1 MTMAESN
8 ENQNSLPQ
16 QQSAKTLGREFV
28 TERDVRIFKMRQAGI
43 QHSEIGRRLGIS
55 VVQVSNAI
63 RRQLQKLNSEALL
76 AYPEVLRME
85 LERLDSLQQNL
96 WAQTQHRRKT
106 LDDGT
111 EIMEEP
117 DLKAVDRVLSI
128 MDRRA
133 RLLGLERNNVSIQ
146 MDVTSAGEQI
156 RSSLSGV
163 QATQSVNAFSPE
175 TEARKLIDI
184 MISSGVMSR
193 DVMEQL
199 TGTKLLELTDST
211 GNQIIDAI
219 EAVESPVEQNDE
231 NLQSNQSND

>member
-1 MTMAESN
+1 MAESN

-16 QQSAKTLGREFV
+16 TQSAKTLGREFV

-163 QATQSVNAFSPE
+163 QAGQNVNAFSPE

-193 DVMEQL
+193 EVIEQL
-199 TGTKLLELTDST
+199 TGSKVLELTDST

-219 EAVESPVEQNDE
+219 EAIESPVEQNDE
-231 NLQSNQSND
+231 NSKTDQITD

>member
-1 MTMAESN
+1 MAESN

-28 TERDVRIFKMRQAGI
+28 TERDLRIFKMRQAGI

-163 QATQSVNAFSPE
+163 QATQQVNAFSPE

-193 DVMEQL
+193 DVIEQL
-199 TGTKLLELTDST
+199 TGTKLLELTNST
-211 GNQIIDAI
+211 GDQIINAI

-231 NLQSNQSND
+231 NLQSNQSSNQ

>member
-133 RLLGLERNNVSIQ
+133 RLLGLDKNNVSIQ

>member
-1 MTMAESN
+1 MAESN

-133 RLLGLERNNVSIQ
+133 RLLGLDKNNVSIQ

>member
-1 MTMAESN
+1 MAESN
-8 ENQNSLPQ
+8 ENQNNLPQ

-43 QHSEIGRRLGIS
+43 QHNEIARRLGIS
-55 VVQVSNAI
+55 VTQVSNAI

-133 RLLGLERNNVSIQ
+133 RLLGLERNNLNIQ

-163 QATQSVNAFSPE
+163 QASQQVNAFSPE
-175 TEARKLIDI
+175 TEARKLIEI
-184 MISSGVMSR
+184 MTSSGVMSR
-193 DVMEQL
+193 EVIEQL
-199 TGTKLLELTDST
+199 TGVKLLEATNSNKD
-211 GNQIIDAI
+211 QIVNAI
-219 EAVESPVEQNDE
+219 EAIESPVEQNDE
-231 NLQSNQSND
+231 KLKLDQDSN